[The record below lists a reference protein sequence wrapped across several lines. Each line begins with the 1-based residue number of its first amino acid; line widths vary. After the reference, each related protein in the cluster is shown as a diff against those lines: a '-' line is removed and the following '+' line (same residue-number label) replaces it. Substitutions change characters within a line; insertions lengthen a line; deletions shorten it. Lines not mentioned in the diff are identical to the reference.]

1 MSWSE
6 DIIFVHCL
14 VDHKTRV
21 EIVIIFLLHLYEI
34 LLHEKM
40 APGRPVPS
48 CSKHGYLNKL
58 VKRSTC

>member
-14 VDHKTRV
+14 VDHKKRV
-21 EIVIIFLLHLYEI
+21 EVVIIFLLHLYEI

-48 CSKHGYLNKL
+48 CSKHG
-58 VKRSTC
+58 